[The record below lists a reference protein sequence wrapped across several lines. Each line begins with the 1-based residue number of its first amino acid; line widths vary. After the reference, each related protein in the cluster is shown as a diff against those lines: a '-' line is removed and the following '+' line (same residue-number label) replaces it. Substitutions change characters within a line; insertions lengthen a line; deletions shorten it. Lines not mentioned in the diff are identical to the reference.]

1 MTSLEMEPDIKSH
14 QKTSPW
20 YLGID
25 FGTTGISAAL
35 LNRISGEIHPIY
47 WELVV
52 AKPELDIPE
61 INQEFTLSTKSIK
74 TFNYPEKIYRLPS
87 IIYIAQKLEEAD
99 NDEEE
104 TIAEQPLLLE
114 DFKPSLKVTI
124 PYVAIKF
131 EQQKLQEKQ
140 EESFLLPPNFYAKTS
155 HEPILQWSEKHQ
167 IPLSLVKQGL
177 VTLLKTFQPQVNLQ
191 NSISLIEKD
200 SQTTVITNDYIC
212 GAVGLEHQ
220 AFVSAFAQLNS
231 VIMGSPASWPEA
243 YRFNLREA
251 VLEAGL
257 VKNVNQVVVI
267 EDAIAT
273 ALSELTSVTEDT
285 ENYGISD
292 LRRGRILIVNVGA
305 TTTEFALVN
314 LPENGQNLT
323 YSNFYC
329 HSFAYGGHAL
339 DQDIICQLLLKDDII
354 KSLSN
359 NQDDQEKSSQVWPR
373 PGYPDLSIR
382 YQLQQWLQSSSYR
395 QELLVTARNLKVI
408 LPSEKEFSL
417 NIGNNIKY
425 LQQKDLETKVLEPFV
440 QQLNQELNN
449 FLSKVGI
456 SPVGINRAICTG
468 GSGCWKAIARW
479 LRQKLP
485 NAIIVQDGK
494 VESENVDL
502 GQENEQRSDNCLSQ
516 VEDIK
521 LTIGRVA
528 YGLAILPL
536 YPKIVDIPQQQYN
549 DYFILW
555 EILQVFSDYPLSVK
569 EIFQLLEK
577 RGINTRVCQEKIQ
590 TILDGNLP
598 VGLIPSQE
606 DLILLSE
613 VSQQNDDYKILKGK
627 PLFDWETESNRYEL
641 NYEQAE
647 YVREYLSKLV
657 ASSRQKL
664 KEPLIINS

>member
-1 MTSLEMEPDIKSH
+1 MTSLEMEPDIKPH
-14 QKTSPW
+14 QTTSPW

-35 LNRISGEIHPIY
+35 LNRRSGEIYPIY
-47 WELVV
+47 WELVGS
-52 AKPELDIPE
+52 KPELDIPE
-61 INQEFTLSTKSIK
+61 INREFTLSTKTVK
-74 TFNYPEKIYRLPS
+74 TDFNASQKIYRLPS
-87 IIYIAQKLEEAD
+87 IFYIAQKLERAGNEKK
-99 NDEEE
+99 E
-104 TIAEQPLLLE
+104 IIEQKYLLLE
-114 DFKPSLKVTI
+114 DFKASLKVTI
-124 PYVAIKF
+124 PYVSIKF
-131 EQQKLQEKQ
+131 PKQKLQEKQ
-140 EESFLLPPNFYAKTS
+140 EESFLLAPNFSATTS
-155 HEPILQWSEKHQ
+155 HEPVLQWCEKHQ

-177 VTLLKTFQPQVNLQ
+177 VTLLNTLQPQVNLQ

-200 SQTTVITNDYIC
+200 TQTAIITNDYIC
-212 GAVGLEHQ
+212 GAVGLEYE
-220 AFVSAFAQLNS
+220 AFVSALAQLNS
-231 VIMGSPASWPEA
+231 VIMGSPASCSEA

-285 ENYGISD
+285 ENYAISE
-292 LRRGRILIVNVGA
+292 LRRGAILIVNVGA

-314 LPENGQNLT
+314 LLENGQNLT

-339 DQDIICQLLLKDDII
+339 DQDIISQLLLKDDIVE
-354 KSLSN
+354 SLAKN
-359 NQDDQEKSSQVWPR
+359 RKKSSQVWPR

-425 LQQKDLETKVLEPFV
+425 LQEKDLETKVLEPFV
-440 QQLNQELNN
+440 QQLNEELNN

-468 GSGCWKAIARW
+468 GSGCWKAIASW

-502 GQENEQRSDNCLSQ
+502 RQENEQGVDNYLSQ
-516 VEDIK
+516 IEDIK

-536 YPKIVDIPQQQYN
+536 YRKIVDIPQQQYN
-549 DYFILW
+549 DYFLLW

-569 EIFQLLEK
+569 EIFHLLEK

-590 TILDGNLP
+590 TILEGNLP
-598 VGLIPSQE
+598 LGLIPADE

-613 VSQQNDDYKILKGK
+613 VSQQNDDYQNLKAK
-627 PLFDWETESNRYEL
+627 PLFDWETDSNRYEL

-657 ASSRQKL
+657 ASSKQKL
-664 KEPLIINS
+664 EEPLIINN